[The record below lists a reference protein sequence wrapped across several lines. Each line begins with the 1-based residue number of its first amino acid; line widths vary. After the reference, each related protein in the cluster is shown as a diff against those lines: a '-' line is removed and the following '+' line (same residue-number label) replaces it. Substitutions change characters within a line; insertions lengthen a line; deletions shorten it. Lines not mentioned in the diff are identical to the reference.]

1 MAWRDRIAA
10 AALLLVAGAAIR
22 ESARLPFGA
31 VRNPGPGFLPWWA
44 GLTLAGLALVL
55 LTQALLARRA
65 PGAEGPPDEGT
76 RGKWTRVA
84 GLLGALALYVVGLEP
99 LGYPICTFLLVLL
112 MLGPTRRA
120 AIMPALALAA
130 IAAGGSY
137 LLFAAWLRV
146 PLPPGPFPR

>member
-1 MAWRDRIAA
+1 MRRRDGIAA

-44 GLTLAGLALVL
+44 GLTLAGLALIL
-55 LTQALLARRA
+55 LAQSLLARRA
-65 PGAEGPPDEGT
+65 AVPPEERE
-76 RGKWTRVA
+76 RGKWTRVV
-84 GLLGALALYVVGLEP
+84 GLLVALALYVVGLEP
-99 LGYPICTFLLVLL
+99 LGYPLCTFLLVLL

-120 AIMPALALAA
+120 AIVPALALAA

-137 LLFAAWLRV
+137 LLFAAWLGV